1 MADEKIY
8 EIAVGLDGSDSSW
21 KAFSEAVRQSK
32 LRSAILHI
40 VSIQEEIEAS
50 YSANEILAAENTE
63 RHKLERL
70 QIKARL
76 DAENEGLKCLTA
88 IAAGHSAN
96 AMVDYVKKNAINLLV
111 IGDTGHSSIW
121 GTLLGTSA
129 ERIVRGAP
137 CSVLVVR

>member
-1 MADEKIY
+1 MTDGNDY
-8 EIAVGLDGSDSSW
+8 TIAVGLDGSDSSW
-21 KAFSEAVRQSK
+21 KAFSEAVLQAK
-32 LRSAILHI
+32 LRKAILHV

-76 DAENEGLKCLTA
+76 NADTEGVVSVTA
-88 IAAGHSAN
+88 IAIGHSAN
-96 AMVDYVKKNAINLLV
+96 AMIDYVKKNTINLLV

-121 GTLLGTSA
+121 GALLGTSA

-137 CSVLVVR
+137 CCVLVVR